1 MLIAISGASGF
12 IGARLKK
19 HLANCGFSVLSI
31 VRTLSKDHEVFFDPY
46 KDYLDTD
53 SLEGIDAL
61 INLSGASIATRWN
74 KKNKEILRASRINST
89 NTLVN
94 SVLKLKKP
102 PKVFIGA
109 SAVGIYG
116 DRGSEILSE
125 ESNINKDDFLS
136 KLCIDWECASNRLTE
151 TECRV
156 VNLRLGLVLDI
167 KGGMLKKLIP
177 TFKLGLGA
185 TIGPGTQY
193 MSWICIKDLL
203 CLIEFILK
211 NQNISGAIN
220 ACSPNPVT
228 NEEFSKEVASTLK
241 RPCFFT
247 IPKSFIQ
254 LMMGEMGNILIT
266 GQRAEPK
273 KAMNFGFKFKYP
285 LIKECLETL
294 LRT

>member
-12 IGARLKK
+12 IGARLKQ
-19 HLANCGFSVLSI
+19 HLVDCGFSVLSI
-31 VRTLSKDHEVFFDPY
+31 VRTPPKDREVFFDPY

-61 INLSGASIATRWN
+61 INLSGASIATRWS
-74 KKNKEILRASRINST
+74 KKNKEILRTSRIKST

-102 PKVFIGA
+102 PQVFIGA

-116 DRGSEILSE
+116 NRGSEILSE
-125 ESNINKDDFLS
+125 ESNINKEDFLS
-136 KLCIDWECASNRLTE
+136 KLCIDWERASNRLTE
-151 TECRV
+151 TKCRV

-177 TFKLGLGA
+177 MFKLGLGA

-220 ACSPNPVT
+220 ACSPNAVT
-228 NEEFSKEVASTLK
+228 NEEFSKEVASALK

-285 LIKECLETL
+285 LVKECLETL
-294 LRT
+294 FHT